1 MNAKNIILA
10 ILMVMSFTACSSEI
24 EGIDNNTTANEVN
37 NLQGASLFVHMV
49 TGDMQ
54 TKSGSVEDGTTIT
67 NYVIAVFE
75 AGSKERVG
83 YATGMDINKTTKSV
97 DLKDCKEGQVDVIV
111 VANVGDVN
119 AFDNLYTY
127 DEFSS
132 VKVDNPDNLTKVGT
146 GSVTLKKGE
155 ANKLEVT
162 LNQLTARVNVTLN
175 PDVKIT
181 RNDDTNKA
189 VSATVKIGK
198 YNNNIVKSSMILNQ
212 TSQAG
217 SNHQSEDVNGN
228 GFSYYTYPVQNPK
241 LTIEG
246 LFEIS
251 VDETVTPSVKSIEVP
266 FNVKGTPLTELLA
279 GNSYDLNVTAA
290 LTVTDK
296 MYEVTFTYELVKIS
310 EFNNN
315 IEYN

>member
-24 EGIDNNTTANEVN
+24 EGLDNNTTANEVN

-54 TKSGSVEDGTTIT
+54 TKSGNVEDGTTIT

-83 YATGMDINKTTKSV
+83 YATGKDINKTTESV
-97 DLKDCKEGQVDVIV
+97 NLKDCKEGKVNVIV
-111 VANVGDVN
+111 VANVDDVDV
-119 AFDNLYTY
+119 FDNLYTY

-132 VKVDNPDNLTKVGT
+132 VKVENPDNLTKAGT

-155 ANKLEVT
+155 ANKLEVI

-175 PDVKIT
+175 PEVKIT

-189 VSATVKIGK
+189 VSATVMIGK
-198 YNNNIVKSSMILNQ
+198 YNNNIVESSKILNQ

-217 SNHQSEDVNGN
+217 SNQPAVAVNGTV
-228 GFSYYTYPVQNPK
+228 FSYYTYPVMNPE

-246 LFEIS
+246 LFNIS
-251 VDETVTPSVKSIEVP
+251 VDGTVTSSVKSIEVP
-266 FNVKGTPLTELLA
+266 FNVKGASLTELLA
-279 GNSYDLNVTAA
+279 GNSYDLNVTAT

-296 MYEVTFTYELVKIS
+296 KYDVTFAYKLVKIS